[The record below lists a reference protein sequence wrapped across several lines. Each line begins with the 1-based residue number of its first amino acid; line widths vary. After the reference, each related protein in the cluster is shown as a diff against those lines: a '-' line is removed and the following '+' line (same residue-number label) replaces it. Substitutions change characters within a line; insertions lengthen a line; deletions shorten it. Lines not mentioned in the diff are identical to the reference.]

1 MKTKISAEFVIGFQ
15 KEDHVIYKD
24 GEVVF
29 ENDQILFVGHEYPEL
44 VDRMIDAGHAIVGP
58 GFIDLDA
65 LVDIDHGIL
74 DVAVPKNPDDRFQV
88 NQQFRSVDAFDRKFW
103 QVKQRLSIAQLIM
116 NGITTA
122 MPIAGDFFRGW
133 AETYDEF
140 VDFADIAAELGLRMY
155 LGPSYRTFA
164 RHRRFGDPDFERG
177 ERSIEDAFRFA
188 EEFENSHDRLI
199 RAFLSPCQISYLTED
214 YLLRSKQFSDT
225 HQIPIRLH
233 ACEGIYEVGYLY
245 EQFGKT
251 TIEYLADLDF
261 LGPLTIIPHA
271 IYVNEMIGHGVMP
284 KWDELVLLAESHT
297 SIAHTPIAEA
307 HAGLALNSFSR
318 YQDAG
323 INITMGT
330 DTHPADMIQNLNFGW
345 NLTRILEKGEVFN
358 PYTAQP
364 HSLEPTTAADF
375 YRAAT
380 IQGARALGRN
390 DLGKLAP
397 GAKADLIVI
406 DLTPLRVGPV
416 EDPIRTLIMNTT
428 GANVRDV
435 VINGRFVMQNYEI
448 PGLDTV
454 KLMAKGQASF
464 NQYRQMYSRY
474 DRDQRAAT
482 VFFPNSFPVIEK
494 RGINRNVKND

>member
-1 MKTKISAEFVIGFQ
+1 MKTKIAAEFVIGF
-15 KEDHVIYKD
+15 KNNDHIVYKN
-24 GEVVF
+24 GEIVF
-29 ENDQILFVGHEYPEL
+29 EDDRILFVGHDYHAP
-44 VDRMIDAGHAIVGP
+44 VDTEIDAGQAIIGP

-74 DVAVPKNPDDRFQV
+74 DVAVPKKPNDQFQV
-88 NQQFRSVDAFDRKFW
+88 NQQFRTVDAFDREFW

-122 MPIAGDFFRGW
+122 MPIAGDLFRGW

-140 VDFADIAAELGLRMY
+140 EDFAGAAAELGLRMY

-164 RHRRFGDPDFERG
+164 RHRRFAEPDFARG
-177 ERSIEDAFRFA
+177 EKSIQDAFRFA
-188 EEFENSHDRLI
+188 EVFDNAYDGLI

-214 YLLRSKQFSDT
+214 YLVRSKKFSDA

-233 ACEGIYEVGYLY
+233 AGEGMYEVGYLY

-271 IYVNEMIGHGVMP
+271 IYANEMIGHGISP
-284 KWDELVLLAESHT
+284 KRDELALLADSRT
-297 SIAHTPIAEA
+297 SITHTPIAEA
-307 HAGLALNSFSR
+307 HGGLALNSFSR
-318 YQDAG
+318 YKSAG

-345 NLTRILEKGEVFN
+345 NLTRIFERGAIFN
-358 PYTAQP
+358 PYSNQP
-364 HSLEPTTAADF
+364 QNLKPVTAADF

-380 IQGARALGRN
+380 IQGALALGRD

-397 GAKADLIVI
+397 GAKADLIVV

-435 VINGRFVMQNYEI
+435 VINGRFVMRNFII
-448 PGLDTV
+448 PNLDAE
-454 KLMAKGQASF
+454 KIREEGQISF
-464 NQYRQMYSRY
+464 DKFKQMYSHY
-474 DRDQRAAT
+474 DRSHRDAT
-482 VFFPNSFPVIEK
+482 VFFPDSFPLIEK
-494 RGINRNVKND
+494 SAAHQGTEND